1 MGLVYCVFKVTHL
14 KQSLNEALSE
24 WMENNFTYFVKV
36 FDEKKHI
43 RKATYSP

>member
-1 MGLVYCVFKVTHL
+1 MKH
-14 KQSLNEALSE
+14 SLNKAPSE

-43 RKATYSP
+43 RKATYRP